1 MTELSF
7 ANLGRWY
14 DELGS
19 SLALYARQV
28 GDAHEAEDVVQEV
41 FLRLMAQ
48 RRPPRDVKAW
58 LFRAVRNEAISRGRS
73 RRRRELRERRQ
84 AAGRVE
90 LFEPRADDLID
101 ARSAQAALERLDADQ
116 RELVVLRIWADMTLD
131 QIARTTG
138 LSVATVFRRYRAALA
153 AIRKEMQPCTKTTT

>member
-1 MTELSF
+1 MDIATADAYFETRLHSEAWEQASTSDKAKALATAEREIGTLQLHELTP
-7 ANLGRWY
+7 G
-14 DELGS
+14 
-19 SLALYARQV
+19 
-28 GDAHEAEDVVQEV
+28 
-41 FLRLMAQ
+41 
-48 RRPPRDVKAW
+48 
-58 LFRAVRNEAISRGRS
+58 AVRNEAISRGRS

>member
-1 MTELSF
+1 MAELGF

-19 SLALYARQV
+19 ALALYARQV
-28 GDAHEAEDVVQEV
+28 GEPHEAEDVVQEV

-48 RRPPRDVKAW
+48 RVAPHDVKAW

-73 RRRRELRERRQ
+73 RRRRKLRERRQ
-84 AAGRVE
+84 AVGRVE
-90 LFEPRADDLID
+90 LFEPRADDLLD
-101 ARSAQAALERLDADQ
+101 ARAAQAALERLDADQ